1 MIILIIFYLFFA
13 TSVEGSNR
21 TLCADIGGSRIKA
34 AILHP
39 GISLEELRQT
49 PFLEMSSQQ
58 WLNEFFP
65 NLFDPHLIGSISQK
79 ISSSYDLIS
88 FGISGPVV
96 NSRLY
101 INPLNTVPRE
111 LKNECEKIGKCTV
124 FIENDVIIWGRGAIY
139 WQNLIGKKMTFPCLG
154 ITLGT
159 GVGVVLLTSPH
170 DICNI
175 DISYIDITLRRLQE
189 ISQEQPA
196 WSSTGKLIAHELLGN
211 PFFDWA
217 KREHPEWSEKIL
229 ADTYNKRVIAFLKDM
244 QEFIKTQ
251 LNTTPHIFMIGGGN
265 SRFIKYNLLHKKLN
279 KKLLLL
285 NPQALALFNISPNAI
300 SLLGCIAPELLPPS
314 KMIPAW
320 E

>member
-13 TSVEGSNR
+13 ASLDGGDR

-49 PFLEMSSQQ
+49 SFIEMSSQE

-65 NLFDPHLIGSISQK
+65 NLFNPYLTGSISQRL
-79 ISSSYDLIS
+79 SAPYDLIS

-96 NSRLY
+96 NSNLY
-101 INPLNTVPRE
+101 MNPLNTVPRE
-111 LKNECEKIGKCTV
+111 LKGECEKMGRCTV

-159 GVGVVLLTSPH
+159 GVGVVLLTSPQ

-175 DISYIDITLRRLQE
+175 DISYIDITLRRLQQ

-196 WSSTGKLIAHELLGN
+196 WSDTGKLIAHELLGN

-217 KREHPEWSEKIL
+217 KREHPEWSGKVLGDI
-229 ADTYNKRVIAFLKDM
+229 YNKRVVAFLKDM
-244 QEFIKTQ
+244 QEYVKTQ
-251 LNTTPHIFMIGGGN
+251 LNTTLHIFMIGGGN
-265 SRFIKYNLLHKKLN
+265 SRFVDKKFLQKKLN

-285 NPQALALFNISPNAI
+285 NPQTLALFNISPNAI